1 MADSCEKSFFKTS
14 KMAPKWVDEGR
25 FLQQPLDQ
33 ILGVSLLQN
42 GSKNG
47 STGVVGFRICDDVAH
62 FLSKLMFSLD
72 VFFANRAL
80 ARVLEGSQAE
90 CAMTSSKNEV
100 HMFHRFLTHYSACK
114 AFVPEAMLTL
124 FVVFRID
131 YHAHI
136 HGLV

>member
-1 MADSCEKSFFKTS
+1 
-14 KMAPKWVDEGR
+14 MAPKWVDECR

-72 VFFANRAL
+72 VFL
-80 ARVLEGSQAE
+80 QIELSLEFWRGPKQ
-90 CAMTSSKNEV
+90 NV
-100 HMFHRFLTHYSACK
+100 R
-114 AFVPEAMLTL
+114 
-124 FVVFRID
+124 
-131 YHAHI
+131 
-136 HGLV
+136 